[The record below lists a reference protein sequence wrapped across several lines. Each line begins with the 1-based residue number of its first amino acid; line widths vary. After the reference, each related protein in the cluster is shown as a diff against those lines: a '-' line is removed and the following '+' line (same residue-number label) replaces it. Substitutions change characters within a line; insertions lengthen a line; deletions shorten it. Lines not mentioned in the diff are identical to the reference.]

1 METLIHPAARLVP
14 KFCGPPKKVVLVLW
28 MMLQK
33 HLGWQTASATDKADD
48 SAKPRYL
55 WVQGSPF
62 TLKGLYVGE
71 GLPSSTR
78 MRSSERLQSKMFR
91 MNISSQGRSNILLY
105 FMHCKTTQTRVSSE
119 SQFLSKKWIKVWPGL
134 NMAPSTCIAAE
145 NLNPKHRQ
153 AGVPNLQICLALLP

>member
-1 METLIHPAARLVP
+1 MARLVP

-71 GLPSSTR
+71 KLPSSTR
-78 MRSSERLQSKMFR
+78 LRSSEKGFKARCF
-91 MNISSQGRSNILLY
+91 MNISSQGRSNIL
-105 FMHCKTTQTRVSSE
+105 
-119 SQFLSKKWIKVWPGL
+119 
-134 NMAPSTCIAAE
+134 CIAQQHKLEYPQSHISFQEMDKRMA
-145 NLNPKHRQ
+145 R
-153 AGVPNLQICLALLP
+153 VDTTIYM